1 MFEERDTRAPAWAW
15 LRGFAWFLLAWPLF
29 SLLAL
34 DKLDFADWESIALAV
49 LGPAAI
55 GLILL
60 ALEAALTRLLG
71 RSSAAQAPPSLL
83 RDLSNLGINLAILL
97 VIDLALV
104 TFADDDPLL
113 RGGDPAGARLA
124 ASMLALFCGAAL
136 ALRGAA
142 RLVHGPARRELDLGP
157 GWDRAPS
164 GLRFLGYLTLIP
176 TLLVC
181 TVMIDSTLHR
191 RPDFGLTAWL
201 ALPALLW
208 LGLRSATARAPRW
221 WARTPWEAWLRR
233 ASLALPWW
241 TLALASALGFAA
253 LCFLLPFGVID
264 DDLSLRARIVGG
276 VVMIPL
282 GLVVLAGAGAA
293 CARVPALVRA
303 GRAAW
308 RLMRGSDAVRAWTLA
323 APGEVHL
330 DLRDG
335 GPTRLEFGPDAPALV
350 AWLEARGVPQATSGS
365 RATTLAHPT
374 ALRLGAS
381 SPSSDDRAE
390 IE

>member
-1 MFEERDTRAPAWAW
+1 MFEERDERAPAWAW

-71 RSSAAQAPPSLL
+71 RRSSAAQAPPSAL
-83 RDLSNLGINLAILL
+83 RDLSNLAICLAILL
-97 VIDLALV
+97 AIEVALV
-104 TFADDDPLL
+104 TLADDPLL
-113 RGGDPAGARLA
+113 REGGPAATRRV

-142 RLVHGPARRELDLGP
+142 RLVHGPARRAVDLGP
-157 GWDRAPS
+157 GWERAPS

-181 TVMIDSTLHR
+181 TVMIDHTLR
-191 RPDFGLTAWL
+191 QRPDFGLTAWL

-233 ASLALPWW
+233 TSLALPWW
-241 TLALASALGFAA
+241 TLALASALGLAA

-308 RLMRGSDAVRAWTLA
+308 RLMRGSDAVRAWKLA

-335 GPTRLEFGPDAPALV
+335 GPARLDLGPDAAALV
-350 AWLEARGVPQATSGS
+350 AWLEARGVPQATSG
-365 RATTLAHPT
+365 
-374 ALRLGAS
+374 
-381 SPSSDDRAE
+381 
-390 IE
+390 